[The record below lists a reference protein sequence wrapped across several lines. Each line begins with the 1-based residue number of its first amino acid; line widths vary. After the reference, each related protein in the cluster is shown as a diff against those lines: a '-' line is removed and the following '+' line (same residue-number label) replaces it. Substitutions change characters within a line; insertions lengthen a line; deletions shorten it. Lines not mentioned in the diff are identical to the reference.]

1 MPILDNCS
9 GVWGHTKHYNIESV
23 QLRALRYFL
32 GVHRFTPILAIQ
44 GDSGWFPS
52 FYRHQLNMLRL
63 WNHLVTI
70 SDDIHV
76 LTKLAFM
83 WDLEKSNNQNWSHH
97 VKLLLQSIDMST
109 CFLNREV
116 CNLNL
121 AEIKLQQKFVND
133 WQNELQSVSKLR
145 TNRSFKSD
153 FNLEKYVT
161 MDIPKPHR
169 SILAQFRCGVLPIRI
184 ETRRFRGRK

>member
-1 MPILDNCS
+1 
-9 GVWGHTKHYNIESV
+9 
-23 QLRALRYFL
+23 
-32 GVHRFTPILAIQ
+32 
-44 GDSGWFPS
+44 
-52 FYRHQLNMLRL
+52 MLRL
-63 WNHLVTI
+63 WNHLVTM
-70 SDDIHV
+70 SDDR
-76 LTKLAFM
+76 LTKLVFM
-83 WDLEKSNNQNWSHH
+83 WELEKSNNLNWSHH

-133 WQNELQSVSKLR
+133 WHNELQSVSKLR
-145 TNRSFKSD
+145 TYRSFKRD

-169 SILAQFRCGVLPIRI
+169 SVLAQFRCGVSPIRI
-184 ETRRFRGRK
+184 ETGRFRGEEVNDRLCIICSVEAIEDEFHFFITLYILFKT

>member
-1 MPILDNCS
+1 
-9 GVWGHTKHYNIESV
+9 
-23 QLRALRYFL
+23 
-32 GVHRFTPILAIQ
+32 
-44 GDSGWFPS
+44 
-52 FYRHQLNMLRL
+52 MLRL
-63 WNHLVTI
+63 WNHLVTM
-70 SDDIHV
+70 SDDR
-76 LTKLAFM
+76 LTKLVFM
-83 WDLEKSNNQNWSHH
+83 WELEKSNNLNWSHH

-133 WQNELQSVSKLR
+133 WHNELQSVSKLR
-145 TNRSFKSD
+145 TYRSFKRD

-169 SILAQFRCGVLPIRI
+169 SVLAQFRCGVSPIGI
-184 ETRRFRGRK
+184 ETGRFRGEEVNDRLCIICSVEAIEDELHFFITLYILFKT